1 MQRKR
6 LLPIAAAVAAAVLA
20 LAACGGDDDDE
31 SATTTSAAP
40 AATTTQATD
49 TTPTT
54 TEETTTEAEPA
65 PPPPPP
71 PPPAPEVTTVRIVIT
86 GGKPEGGI
94 HRETIKQNEQVRLV
108 VKSDVADEIHLHG
121 YDLMKDVE
129 AGGTATIAFKA
140 DVPGQFEVELEDRG
154 LQIAELTV
162 EP

>member
-6 LLPIAAAVAAAVLA
+6 LLPIAAAIAASVLA
-20 LAACGGDDDDE
+20 LAACGDDD
-31 SATTTSAAP
+31 AARTTSAAP

-49 TTPTT
+49 TTPTAT
-54 TEETTTEAEPA
+54 AETTTEAEPT
-65 PPPPPP
+65 PPP
-71 PPPAPEVTTVRIVIT
+71 PPPAPEVTTIRIVIS

-94 HRETIKQNEQVRLV
+94 HRQTVKQDDQIKLV
-108 VKSDVADEIHLHG
+108 VRSDVADEIHLHG

>member
-6 LLPIAAAVAAAVLA
+6 LLPIAAAMAAALLA
-20 LAACGGDDDDE
+20 LAACGGDDDE

-40 AATTTQATD
+40 AATQPAD
-49 TTPTT
+49 TTAATT
-54 TEETTTEAEPA
+54 TEETTTEAEPT
-65 PPPPPP
+65 PPP
-71 PPPAPEVTTVRIVIT
+71 PPPAPEVTTIRIVIT

-94 HRETIKQNEQVRLV
+94 HRQTVTQNDQVKLV
-108 VKSDVADEIHLHG
+108 VQSDVADEIHLHG

>member
-6 LLPIAAAVAAAVLA
+6 LLPIAAAIAAAVLA
-20 LAACGGDDDDE
+20 LAACGGDDDD
-31 SATTTSAAP
+31 STTASAAP

-54 TEETTTEAEPA
+54 TAETTTAAEPT
-65 PPPPPP
+65 PPP
-71 PPPAPEVTTVRIVIT
+71 PPPAPEVTTIRIVIT
-86 GGKPEGGI
+86 GGKPDGGI

-108 VKSDVADEIHLHG
+108 VKSDVADEIHVHG